1 MPTTDHRLEQIST
14 TDVTGADAYAT
25 ATVHPKRSVQTDA
38 IDGQEARGI
47 SITVKLLPA
56 ERQKLQDVLA
66 RACAKIDA
74 RRAARAAN
82 AAIALDQP
90 LANEAP

>member
-1 MPTTDHRLEQIST
+1 MTTTDHRLEQIST

-25 ATVHPKRSVQTDA
+25 ITVHPRRSIQTDA

-47 SITVKLLPA
+47 SISVKLLPA

-74 RRAARAAN
+74 RRADRAADP
-82 AAIALDQP
+82 AVALDQP

>member
-1 MPTTDHRLEQIST
+1 MSATDHHLKQLST
-14 TDVTGADAYAT
+14 TDVTGADAYMT
-25 ATVHPKRSVQTDA
+25 VTVHPRRSIQTDA

>member
-1 MPTTDHRLEQIST
+1 MSTNDHRLEQIST

-25 ATVHPKRSVQTDA
+25 VTVHPKRSIQTDA

-74 RRAARAAN
+74 RRAARALN
-82 AAIALDQP
+82 QTVTLDQP
-90 LANEAP
+90 LPDETP

>member
-1 MPTTDHRLEQIST
+1 MTTTDHRLEQIST

-25 ATVHPKRSVQTDA
+25 VTVHPKRSIQSDA

-56 ERQKLQDVLA
+56 ERQRLQDVVS

-74 RRAARAAN
+74 RRAARAVN
-82 AAIALDQP
+82 AAVVLDQP